1 MISFIMALVLVF
13 SAFPAYAF
21 DVRVSSEKDD
31 EADGQ
36 PFLFTLEPGDLTLK
50 QLRSAR
56 LNEADIPDVI
66 SPQLAYS
73 REHVN
78 RLYLQEPDDYTV
90 MFQNRDGSKTVYYFS
105 VPVKSGGRDLS
116 SSEFAVLS
124 GETNTSAFRISDNR
138 LAFVRTNE
146 RLRRLDGKC
155 TDKKV
160 YYYNLGYADIQ
171 SFDTQLT
178 GPGTDI
184 TDDVR
189 AMTEM
194 PLNTEREYDLS
205 GISRSGSG
213 SGTGGTGLGP
223 GSSGNLCFSY
233 ATSELAG
240 IVRLKNYDTGTYL
253 KNTNG
258 TLSMGTAGSSMSPT
272 VRWSLNYQG
281 SSLYHIRAFYVNQT
295 TQGFLTYNNS
305 LYLLDYCSGYSIWR
319 FDYVS
324 VSGNDYY
331 YIKPV
336 VSSSTAL
343 NSSLT
348 CASPAGDA
356 YYWEVNDRRD
366 IITSITA
373 PGKAIAGQDEPLN
386 NLLTISPSNAMR
398 YIVWMNENGTPV
410 GTNVD
415 GEFVLSTPG
424 YYELYYWDYY
434 SNTGNDPEELQPVS
448 VILPATGQEEFSGK
462 YVNISYSSATRKN
475 IAVSSAGSLS
485 VQNPNGQDI
494 YQTLK
499 LTAVDA
505 ANMEYTISFY
515 VPEIISNEYTGH
527 LKEVCLNYSGT
538 SLSMAEPTQQNLSTR
553 TWYVL
558 KAGTVYYIIHKNT
571 MKMLRIYGNTLTV
584 TQEWGSN
591 CKWDLFY
598 SGVYA
603 IENKSSNGL
612 YLDITEGYDSTAI
625 PAKVKTFSQNYS
637 TQNLRWKAY
646 NSKQF
651 RITYSY
657 GEGAYM
663 LRPVCSKNGYGL
675 ILHVGSNGTV
685 KQDGLLGN
693 NSNNRDR
700 QLFYI
705 EYEDG
710 YYRFVPK
717 FDQQYC
723 IGASS
728 SVSGSSVNAVSRNNN
743 DIFQKWELITA
754 YGNTESMDDPCQIVK
769 QEIYYRSMSLGLP
782 LNISQTDNTLKVT
795 SDFGYRI
802 LEVNDQP
809 NDHFGIDFRSITN
822 NNTALNLLS
831 VICGVVHNT
840 TNPSSNPDGGNTI
853 TITSTK
859 YKQYT
864 VLSGEG
870 SQLYFYFAHLSS
882 YTANNSVQKGS
893 SIGVTGNSNGHP
905 GSTMAVHLHMSVTTR
920 SQNTGYIADYYQN
933 VDPLMFYDPAV
944 YRAECGLPDDE

>member
-1 MISFIMALVLVF
+1 MKRFQSLPLETDA
-13 SAFPAYAF
+13 
-21 DVRVSSEKDD
+21 
-31 EADGQ
+31 
-36 PFLFTLEPGDLTLK
+36 PFAFTLEPGDLTLK
-50 QLRSAR
+50 QLQSAR

-66 SPQLAYS
+66 SPQLAYSREHVNRLAYS

-124 GETNTSAFRISDNR
+124 RETNTPAFRISDNR

-184 TDDVR
+184 TEDVR

-213 SGTGGTGLGP
+213 SGTGGTGIGP

-233 ATSELAG
+233 AASELAG

-258 TLSMGTAGSSMSPT
+258 TLSMGTAGGTMNPA

-281 SSLYHIRAFYVNQT
+281 SSSYRIRAFYYNQT
-295 TQGFLTYNNS
+295 TQGYLTYNNS
-305 LYLLDYCSGYSIWR
+305 LYLQDYSSGYSVWR

-331 YIKPV
+331 YIRPY

-348 CASPAGDA
+348 CASPAGDS

-373 PGKAIAGQDEPLN
+373 PSKAIVGPDEPLN
-386 NLLTISPSNAMR
+386 NLLTISPSNAMS
-398 YIVWMNENGTPV
+398 YIVWMNESGTPV
-410 GTNVD
+410 GMNGD
-415 GEFVLSTPG
+415 GEFALSTPG

-434 SNTGNDPEELQPVS
+434 SNTGNDPEEFQPVL
-448 VILPATGQEEFSGK
+448 VIIPATGQEEFSGK

-505 ANMEYTISFY
+505 AHMEYTISFY
-515 VPEIISNEYTGH
+515 VPEIISNAYTGH
-527 LKEVCLNYSGT
+527 LKEVCLNYSDN

-558 KAGTVYYIIHKNT
+558 KAGTVYYIIHKST

-584 TQEWGSN
+584 THEWGSN
-591 CKWDLFY
+591 YKWDLFY
-598 SGVYA
+598 SGEYKIQNRYTQTYITSDGA
-603 IENKSSNGL
+603 YDKSGCSFILFENC
-612 YLDITEGYDSTAI
+612 DSTTTNLQYYEGQI
-625 PAKVKTFSQNYS
+625 MRLVYNYS
-637 TQNLRWKAY
+637 EQ
-646 NSKQF
+646 
-651 RITYSY
+651 
-657 GEGAYM
+657 AYM
-663 LRPVCSKNGYGL
+663 FYPICSRNGYGYSMGCTAL
-675 ILHVGSNGTV
+675 SSSGQVKQLDPSTCSYVYFTILQNDNGYVTINPKGASNVALCVSNGMV
-685 KQDGLLGN
+685 VLGN
-693 NSNNRDR
+693 NSSAQDR
-700 QLFYI
+700 EWTIQLTS
-705 EYEDG
+705 
-710 YYRFVPK
+710 K
-717 FDQQYC
+717 
-723 IGASS
+723 
-728 SVSGSSVNAVSRNNN
+728 
-743 DIFQKWELITA
+743 
-754 YGNTESMDDPCQIVK
+754 TERHLK
-769 QEIYYRSMSLGLP
+769 EEIYYRSQNIGLP
-782 LNISQTDNTLKVT
+782 LDPDDTGGLLHVT
-795 SDFGYRI
+795 SDYGHRKM
-802 LEVNDQP
+802 NDGTINHHYGLDLQSIYGTQ
-809 NDHFGIDFRSITN
+809 GINIISPV
-822 NNTALNLLS
+822 S
-831 VICGVVHNT
+831 G
-840 TNPSSNPDGGNTI
+840 TI
-853 TITSTK
+853 TKKDSRF
-859 YKQYT
+859 
-864 VLSGEG
+864 VSGYYVVIRADDIVSYADNGEFA
-870 SQLYFYFAHLSS
+870 QPLYFYFCHLVGGNNVYYDNNHDGLS
-882 YTANNSVQKGS
+882 YAEGFDPLFVNNLYVGLEVATGDDIAKTGGSGNMNNSYV
-893 SIGVTGNSNGHP
+893 
-905 GSTMAVHLHMSVTTR
+905 VHCHMSVIK
-920 SQNTGYIADYYQN
+920 STGDFTSNYQYN
-933 VDPLMFYDPAV
+933 IDPLMFY
-944 YRAECGLPDDE
+944 GPDMFY